1 MTQRR
6 WFLPQTPDLLGLLSA
21 QTAATSE
28 GLDAFVDWAKG
39 NVAAAD
45 RVRTCEHDADARKR
59 ELRNALTEAFTTPLD
74 PEDLFELSRGL
85 DNVLNR
91 AKNTV
96 REAEVMDARPDGP
109 MAEMASELSYGVDN
123 LAVAFAALAKR
134 GGERAATEAAD
145 KAVKNQRRLEH
156 IYRGAMSALI
166 GVTDLSEVTAKRE
179 LYRRFVR
186 ASDHLADVAERVWYA
201 VLKAG

>member
-6 WFLPQTPDLLGLLSA
+6 WFLPQTPDLLGLLRA
-21 QTAATSE
+21 QAAVTGE
-28 GLDAFVDWAKG
+28 GIDAFAGWAG
-39 NVAAAD
+39 GDLAAAD

-59 ELRNALTEAFTTPLD
+59 ELRHALTEAFTTPID

-91 AKNTV
+91 VKNTV
-96 REAEVMDARPDGP
+96 REAEVMDARPDAA
-109 MAEMASELSYGVDN
+109 MAEMASELSQGVHN
-123 LAVAFAALAKR
+123 LAVAFEALSTR

-156 IYRGAMSALI
+156 VYRGAMSALI
-166 GVTDLSEVTAKRE
+166 GVTDLSEVTVKRE

-201 VLKAG
+201 VLKAS